1 MNIRPLH
8 DRVLVRKLQEAET
21 TKSGRL
27 HLPQTAQHGSQLGLV
42 IAVGE
47 GRSFDGPGEIATYGM
62 SHGIAGDNPSEPFP
76 LGFEKT
82 PSSVARYHRQ
92 RPVVHIGQMVLFGK
106 FSGTEVEIEGDTV
119 FILREDE
126 VVAVLEDP
134 PQELIDRAQK
144 REAATTN

>member
-27 HLPQTAQHGSQLGLV
+27 HLPQTAQQGSQLGLV

-47 GRSFDGPGEIATYGM
+47 GRSFDGPGLIQVERGGKDIPENGWTA
-62 SHGIAGDNPSEPFP
+62 EWF
-76 LGFEKT
+76 
-82 PSSVARYHRQ
+82 RQ
-92 RPVVHIGQMVLFGK
+92 KPIVKIGQLVLFGK
-106 FSGTEVEIEGDTV
+106 FSGTEIEIEGDTV